1 MNNYIALNEKI
12 LEELTNFTANISK
25 GLGKASGK
33 DQVLQVVKD
42 YISRW
47 KIEDNFKFKKQQY
60 GLEKIKVRRYKRI
73 QVMNYL
79 LSMVMLFNNIINLK
93 ALGKTLRRQIIQIR
107 KYVHMRLYRLADG
120 IKKIIDINTT

>member
-1 MNNYIALNEKI
+1 MNNYTALNEKI

-25 GLGKASGK
+25 GLGKVSGK

-93 ALGKTLRRQIIQIR
+93 ALGKTL
-107 KYVHMRLYRLADG
+107 
-120 IKKIIDINTT
+120 IDR